1 MTDAQL
7 LSEAAIIKN
16 ETESGA
22 NTAERV
28 GQMFEDIINNKLNYK
43 VYTAKLT
50 QNGQNDPEANILQ
63 NTTDIGISW
72 VYDSPGYYYS
82 NATFSESETA
92 VFIQNNTGIDNSYAN
107 ITATISGGYI
117 VIWTDNTDGI
127 LNKTLIEIRI
137 YE

>member
-50 QNGQNDPEANILQ
+50 QNGQNDPEANILK
-63 NTTDIGISW
+63 NTFGFELVGFMIVQVII
-72 VYDSPGYYYS
+72 
-82 NATFSESETA
+82 
-92 VFIQNNTGIDNSYAN
+92 IQMLHFLNQKLLYLYKIILGLI
-107 ITATISGGYI
+107 I
-117 VIWTDNTDGI
+117 VM
-127 LNKTLIEIRI
+127 RI
-137 YE
+137 